1 MGFCRSSTPVVC
13 VAGSSRSGSVDRP
26 GSVEIMLDASVTLSD
41 GRLLAYTDLGAP
53 GGPVV
58 MYCHGAPTSR
68 LDLSGFEH
76 AFAER
81 GVRVVSADRP
91 GYGGSSPQPGRRL
104 EDWPSDVAALADH
117 LGVERFAVMA
127 WSSGGPYAVACA
139 ALLPGRVASAG
150 IVAGVTDFGWPG
162 AWNGY
167 VEDEVT
173 LMRIG
178 DEAGAVKW
186 CEDRYGADGS
196 GLMET
201 GLGELAPADQAALQ
215 DEARATALMTT
226 VGEALRQGIGGY
238 AQDITLQGRPWSFG
252 APVIDT
258 PVWILHGEADT
269 VVPVAHAR
277 HTAELITGARLSTWP
292 AEGHISVLTK
302 IPDLTADLVA
312 QLH

>member
-1 MGFCRSSTPVVC
+1 V
-13 VAGSSRSGSVDRP
+13 
-26 GSVEIMLDASVTLSD
+26 LDASVTLSD

-58 MYCHGAPTSR
+58 MYRHGAPTSR

-150 IVAGVTDFGWPG
+150 VVAGVTDFGWPG
-162 AWNGY
+162 AWNDY

-173 LMRIG
+173 LMQIG
-178 DEAGAVKW
+178 DEAGAATW

-196 GLMET
+196 GLIEA
-201 GLGELAPADQAALQ
+201 GLGKLAPADQAALQ
-215 DEARATALMTT
+215 DRARATALMTT
-226 VGEALRQGIGGY
+226 VGEALRQGVGGY
-238 AQDITLQGRPWSFG
+238 AQDITLQGRAWSFG
-252 APVIDT
+252 LRSSTHRRWSECSFEAVRAATAVLVEKQTSQPT
-258 PVWILHGEADT
+258 PS
-269 VVPVAHAR
+269 
-277 HTAELITGARLSTWP
+277 RLSPRTT
-292 AEGHISVLTK
+292 STS
-302 IPDLTADLVA
+302 ADRSRADASFALA
-312 QLH
+312 KRASEQAFAGR